1 VLNGSPSAALAPPVD
16 TGTIATHNGI
26 NHEVFAVP
34 NVTATVTNISS
45 NSITFQV
52 TNTNDFHVQVVAA
65 SYTFSD
71 ITNQTLV
78 DRAVINLQAGETQTV
93 TLKLAPGLRNQQLD
107 IWARYNPGPNYAG
120 SPAELERT
128 DPFEYINNLYN
139 PATYAPPAH
148 NIVVVPINN
157 GGTIIYGGLV
167 G

>member
-1 VLNGSPSAALAPPVD
+1 VLSQGVLAPVD
-16 TGTIATHNGI
+16 THTSING
-26 NHEVFAVP
+26 NEVFAVP
-34 NVTATVTNISS
+34 NVLATVTGSTS

-78 DRAVINLQAGETQTV
+78 DRAVINLKEGETQTV
-93 TLKLAPGLRNQQLD
+93 TLNIGSGPGHQLD
-107 IWARYNPGPNYAG
+107 LLTRYNPGPNYAG
-120 SPAELERT
+120 SPAELVRT

-148 NIVVVPINN
+148 NVVVVPINN